1 VKNNRELQTHLCRAF
16 CLIICIVILLTYLP
30 LHMQRTF
37 WQYHRQHK
45 YYLRLHY
52 DSRPLPGFRVYL
64 DSGRVL
70 EKKPVN
76 QMECGV
82 HYISTKTN

>member
-1 VKNNRELQTHLCRAF
+1 
-16 CLIICIVILLTYLP
+16 
-30 LHMQRTF
+30 
-37 WQYHRQHK
+37 
-45 YYLRLHY
+45 
-52 DSRPLPGFRVYL
+52 LPGFRVYL

-82 HYISTKTN
+82 HYISTRPTDKAGEASTEKSLGSKGRSVTIKNKQEL